1 MALSKPNGSST
12 IYLSVADGYL
22 VRSYKEANANTTER
36 VTKTGKLVY
45 EEKFKDLTALLIS
58 GETKE
63 NDYGKQWAFKFI
75 DEGVTYIVNI
85 SYSSRY
91 ASSFLKALPNIDLSI
106 SVKFMPWSMVDKN
119 DSLKKI
125 TGITC
130 YQNGNKIAP
139 AFTKD
144 NPNGL
149 PEMKQIKV
157 KGKVTWD
164 DSDMTEFLEN
174 MAMKI
179 FASSGNSIAP
189 ITTEET
195 EEAPF

>member
-75 DEGVTYIVNI
+75 NEGVTYIVNI

-106 SVKFMPWSMVDKN
+106 PVKFMPWSMVDKN